1 MTRDER
7 TAVTEDELYRRGF
20 ETRAKVL
27 DPTYIDSMQQT
38 PSPLL
43 QEFMQYT
50 IKGAWGGVWSRPGL
64 ELKFRSLLS
73 VTALAI
79 LNRPHELRIHLRGA
93 LNLGWTVEELREV
106 FIHLS
111 PYAGS
116 PVTLDG
122 LMVLDE
128 LVGALAA
135 EQAAD
140 DVVTTV
146 HEAVDGHPTGA

>member
-1 MTRDER
+1 MTVDSEKYRAGA
-7 TAVTEDELYRRGF
+7 AV
-20 ETRAKVL
+20 RAQVL
-27 DPTYIDSMQQT
+27 DPKYIDNT
-38 PSPLL
+38 AADPSPII
-43 QEFMQYT
+43 QEFMDYT
-50 IKGAWGGVWSRPGL
+50 IEGAWGGVWARPGL

-73 VTALAI
+73 VTSLAI

-128 LVGALAA
+128 LTR
-135 EQAAD
+135 D
-140 DVVTTV
+140 DK
-146 HEAVDGHPTGA
+146 

>member
-1 MTRDER
+1 M
-7 TAVTEDELYRRGF
+7 TEDELYQRGF

-27 DPTYIDSMQQT
+27 SPEYIASMQQT

-64 ELKFRSLLS
+64 ELKIRSLLS
-73 VTALAI
+73 VTSLAI

-106 FIHLS
+106 FLHLS

-128 LVGALAA
+128 VSTALAA

-140 DVVTTV
+140 AVVETV
-146 HEAVDGHPTGA
+146 LESSDTH